1 MYSFFFPFF
10 QEINPTLYYMQRQRL
25 VTKVTES
32 PPAWTLNMANVVVH
46 SNQKLNLTTGEPSLI
61 SGFGLVA
68 ATAALSLFWLVT

>member
-1 MYSFFFPFF
+1 MFSVLQHVDKAFSRTSDFPLPLYLLAT

-46 SNQKLNLTTGEPSLI
+46 SNQKLNLTTGM
-61 SGFGLVA
+61 
-68 ATAALSLFWLVT
+68 